1 MLDVYTRPN
10 SPYYWY
16 KVPVLDDDGHV
27 IRYER
32 GSTKRKDKGEARLVA
47 KAVAKKIQDRDQL
60 GIRESST
67 IAQAAELYTAELEAS
82 GKPSVKDARLFLR
95 KLYSNPNSSEPISR
109 LNKHW
114 LSKLKADRLR
124 DGLSPRS
131 INNELTFWI
140 SVFNKA
146 RDEYNMAV
154 DQTTNFKN
162 IKLGTQQK
170 TRYLMHGEEAKLLAE
185 LDPTRDIEGQPG
197 FGDRDPETQRKL
209 QDQYDLVIML
219 IDTGVR
225 YSEAAEI
232 QWSSIDTHNWQTI
245 NVYRSK
251 VGNEGQLVM
260 TDRLKTILQR
270 RYEASGNAFYV
281 FASPSDPSKPRGYS
295 TKGIRKAIDR
305 ACLNTPPLVNRYGRF
320 TVHSLR
326 HTFASRL
333 VQAGMS
339 LYAVSRLL
347 GHSDTQMT
355 QRYAHLSPSQV
366 SQQAADILNKLRAA
380 E

>member
-1 MLDVYTRPN
+1 MDNIYARPN
-10 SPYYWY
+10 SPYWWY

-32 GSTKRKDKGEARLVA
+32 GSTKRKDKREARLVA
-47 KAVAKKIQDRDQL
+47 QAIAKKITDRDQL
-60 GIRESST
+60 GVRESGS
-67 IAQAAELYTAELEAS
+67 IAEAGQMYTDELIAT
-82 GKPSVKDARLFLR
+82 GKPSAKDARTFMS
-95 KLYSNPNSSEPISR
+95 KLYSKPDSSEPISR

-114 LSKLKADRLR
+114 LSKLKNQRVR
-124 DGLSPRS
+124 EGLSPRY
-131 INNELTFWI
+131 INNELTFWV
-140 SVFNKA
+140 SVFMKA

-154 DQTTNFKN
+154 DLSANFKN
-162 IKLGTQQK
+162 IKMSTQDK
-170 TRYLMHGEEAKLLAE
+170 TRYLMTGEEERLLAE
-185 LDPTRDIEGQPG
+185 LHPERDIKGQPR
-197 FGDRDPETQRKL
+197 FGDRHPETQQKL
-209 QDQYDLVIML
+209 QDQYDLAIVL

-225 YSEAAEI
+225 YSEAASI
-232 QWSSIDTHNWQTI
+232 QWSSVDTTGWTTI
-245 NVYRSK
+245 NVYRTK

-260 TDRLKTILQR
+260 TDRLKAIMQR
-270 RYEASGNAFYV
+270 RFRGSGNCHYV

-305 ACLNTPPLVNRYGRF
+305 AGLNSEILVKRHGRF
-320 TVHSLR
+320 TVHCFR

-366 SQQAADILNKLRAA
+366 ANEAATILNNLRTNV
-380 E
+380 